1 MCVKYY
7 YALIDIKSIK
17 YSYKINVFYFFT
29 KKQCLLVDCVDFIRY
44 YEIVKYGGLIMVK
57 TNVNGMTK
65 FGADKA
71 SASADPVITYLNAIS
86 GFKSLKKMKSSVCL
100 SATVMVT
107 RQRIIRLLRLIYVWL
122 LRFSERYIGRGI
134 AMLDLIEEGNLGLLH
149 AIKKFEVERGFRFST
164 YSIWWIKQYIERAIM
179 NQSRQIRLPVHVI
192 KKLTSYLNAGTK
204 MGKGQL
210 EDVSCEEIASHFDTE
225 IDKVQKIMSYKLDT
239 KSLDDVG
246 YADSDATLSSV
257 VEDPKSQ
264 DPLNIVGNDS
274 TKVLLQDWLSK
285 LDELDHSVIVH
296 RFGLCGHD
304 PKTLEEVGQVV
315 GLTRERVRQ
324 IQIRALS
331 KMRRAMN
338 FLALIFP
345 KLIWVIKTL
354 SYNWL
359 FV

>member
-1 MCVKYY
+1 
-7 YALIDIKSIK
+7 
-17 YSYKINVFYFFT
+17 
-29 KKQCLLVDCVDFIRY
+29 
-44 YEIVKYGGLIMVK
+44 MVK

-86 GFKSLKKMKSSVCL
+86 GFKSLEKDEE
-100 SATVMVT
+100 
-107 RQRIIRLLRLIYVWL
+107 QRLFECYRDGDQAAYNKIVEANLRLVVKVS
-122 LRFSERYIGRGI
+122 RRYIGRGI

-246 YADSDATLSSV
+246 YADSDATLSSM

-338 FLALIFP
+338 FSGIDISEADMGDKDTFI
-345 KLIWVIKTL
+345 
-354 SYNWL
+354 
-359 FV
+359 

>member
-44 YEIVKYGGLIMVK
+44 YEIVKYGGLMMVK

-86 GFKSLKKMKSSVCL
+86 GFKSLEKDEE
-100 SATVMVT
+100 
-107 RQRIIRLLRLIYVWL
+107 QRLFECYRDGDQAAYNKIVEANLRLVVKVS
-122 LRFSERYIGRGI
+122 RRYIGRGI

-246 YADSDATLSSV
+246 YADSDATLSSM

-338 FLALIFP
+338 FSGIDISEADMGDIDTF
-345 KLIWVIKTL
+345 I
-354 SYNWL
+354 
-359 FV
+359 